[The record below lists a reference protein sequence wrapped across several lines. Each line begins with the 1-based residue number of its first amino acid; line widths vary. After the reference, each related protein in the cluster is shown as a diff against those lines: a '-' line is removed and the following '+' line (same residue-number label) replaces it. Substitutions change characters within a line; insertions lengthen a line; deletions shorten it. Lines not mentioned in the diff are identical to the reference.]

1 MILWVFIL
9 RRTIIRLTPAETTEQ
24 EEEFLCLSQMFIISS
39 QERIWVLSSIR
50 PLWKLFIDIAL
61 GNKKNIIVGCIYRP
75 PDSDINTFNDALY
88 STLEIINKENKLCAL
103 LGDFNINL
111 LKEDLVSTSLS
122 EHTLLCSF
130 LSFNYKAISYY

>member
-1 MILWVFIL
+1 M
-9 RRTIIRLTPAETTEQ
+9 
-24 EEEFLCLSQMFIISS
+24 
-39 QERIWVLSSIR
+39 SSIR

-111 LKEDLVSTSLS
+111 LKEDLVSTRVFLNTLYSVNFYPLITKPSRITRSSESLIDNI
-122 EHTLLCSF
+122 L
-130 LSFNYKAISYY
+130 FNSLDYEITSG